1 MFQTISMRQL
11 EAILEQGGM
20 FTLLDVRPEEQF
32 LEGHLE
38 GAKNLPLALF
48 VDDAVCVCIPRD
60 RPVIVYCAYGG
71 QSMLAA
77 KYLSSMGYEVLNTSG
92 GLHSYRGTH
101 FVRET
106 I

>member
-1 MFQTISMRQL
+1 MFQTISMKQL
-11 EAILEQGGM
+11 EEILKQGGL

-32 LEGHLE
+32 LEGHLA
-38 GAKNLPLALF
+38 GARNLPLALLA
-48 VDDAVCVCIPRD
+48 DEDLCICIPRD

-77 KYLSSMGYEVLNTSG
+77 RALSSMGYEVLNTSG